1 MNWKVFLAYTLAV
14 ILWASAFPG
23 IRAAL
28 ESYGPFHLALLRML
42 IGALGLLIFAV
53 SIRMRLPDKKDLPII
68 LLLGFLGFSVYHTFL
83 SIGEL
88 TVDAGTAS
96 LLVSTTP
103 LLSAILAGVFLKEKF
118 NRWGWIGSFIAFSGV
133 VLITFGVG
141 GEFRLEIGV
150 LIILIAAL
158 GESFYFVF
166 QSSYLKKYGFLPFTT
181 YTILAGTLFMLLF
194 SPGLW
199 TAVQCASVENTITVI
214 YLGLL
219 PTVVPYFAIAYATS
233 VNGASEATSTLY
245 LTPALSIIIAWV
257 WLGEIPT
264 IVSIIGGILTLI
276 GVAFTTIK
284 GTRQDT
290 EKRHPT
296 STDKEYHYSNS

>member
-1 MNWKVFLAYTLAV
+1 MLLQWKVFLAYALAV

-23 IRAAL
+23 IRAGL
-28 ESYGPFHLALLRML
+28 ESYGPLHLALLRML
-42 IGALGLLIFAV
+42 IGALGLLVFAISV
-53 SIRMRLPDKKDLPII
+53 RMKLPDKKDLPII
-68 LLLGFLGFSVYHTFL
+68 FLLGFLGFSVYHTFL
-83 SIGEL
+83 SIGEM

-118 NRWGWIGSFIAFSGV
+118 NRWGWIGSFVAFSGV
-133 VLITFGVG
+133 ALITFGMG
-141 GEFRLEIGV
+141 GEFRLEIGA
-150 LIILIAAL
+150 LIILLAAL

-181 YTILAGTLFMLLF
+181 YTILAGTLFMLIF

-199 TAVQCASVENTITVI
+199 TAVQNASIESTITVI

-245 LTPALSIIIAWV
+245 LTPVLSIIIAWI
-257 WLGEIPT
+257 WLGEVPT
-264 IVSIIGGILTLI
+264 VISIIGGALTLI
-276 GVAFTTIK
+276 GVSFTTIK
-284 GTRQDT
+284 GAKQDV
-290 EKRHPT
+290 EERPPAYA
-296 STDKEYHYSNS
+296 ERG